1 MVDEPVPKPGA
12 TPRVTPAASAT
23 LSPGAPLLPV
33 PAARVALVGLGLI
46 GGSLAKATRRAW
58 PGVTILGADRPAILE
73 VAREA
78 QLVDEIAPLDAAAD
92 LVASADL
99 VVFCLPVLG
108 IAQSLERLA
117 PALRARPVA
126 TDTGSTKRLIV
137 ETAARLGLTRFVG
150 GHPMAG
156 KAQGGLAHADASLFA
171 GARWF
176 LCPAP
181 GVAAAA
187 LLLLRQWVR
196 DLGARPIEL
205 DAAEHDR
212 SVALTSHLPHVVA
225 NAIAE
230 AVLDGGALD
239 AAGGS
244 LRDVLKVAGAPFETW
259 GDTLA
264 TNAEAVRGALT
275 DLCARLGAI
284 AASLEDRERMRD
296 LFARG
301 RACRE
306 RVAGGE
312 RDSAPPE
319 RT

>member
-1 MVDEPVPKPGA
+1 MATAPANSPGS
-12 TPRVTPAASAT
+12 T
-23 LSPGAPLLPV
+23 PGAPLRPL
-33 PAARVALVGLGLI
+33 PAARVAFVGLGLI
-46 GGSLAKATRRAW
+46 GGSLAKATRKAW
-58 PGVTILGADRPAILE
+58 PGVTVLGVDRPSILE

-78 QLVDEIAPLDAAAD
+78 QLVDEAAPPDAAAD
-92 LVASADL
+92 LLAGADL

-108 IAQSLERLA
+108 IAQGLERFA
-117 PALRARPVA
+117 PALRARAVA
-126 TDTGSTKRLIV
+126 TDTGSTKRVIV
-137 ETAARLGLTRFVG
+137 ETAARLGLARFVG

-156 KAQGGLAHADASLFA
+156 KAQGGLAHADAALFL

-181 GVAAAA
+181 GVDPAA

-196 DLGARPIEL
+196 DLGARPVEL

-244 LRDVLKVAGAPFETW
+244 LKDVLKVAGAPFETW

-264 TNAEAVRGALT
+264 TNAEAVKAALD
-275 DLCARLGAI
+275 DLCSRLGAI
-284 AASLEDRERMRD
+284 ASSLEDRERMRD

-306 RVAGGE
+306 RLAGGE
-312 RDSAPPE
+312 RDSSPPE

>member
-1 MVDEPVPKPGA
+1 MAVDPHNV
-12 TPRVTPAASAT
+12 SADG
-23 LSPGAPLLPV
+23 PGAPLRPL
-33 PAARVALVGLGLI
+33 PAARVAFVGLGLV
-46 GGSLAKATRRAW
+46 GGSLAKATRKAW
-58 PGVTILGADRPAILE
+58 PGVTILGVDRPAILE

-78 QLVDEIAPLDAAAD
+78 RLIDESAPLDTAAE

-99 VVFCLPVLG
+99 VVFCLPVLA

-117 PALRARPVA
+117 PALRARAVA
-126 TDTGSTKRLIV
+126 TDTGSTKRVIV
-137 ETAARLGLTRFVG
+137 ETAARVGLTRFVG

-156 KAQGGLAHADASLFA
+156 MAQGGLAHADAGLVA

-176 LCPAP
+176 LCPAA
-181 GVAAAA
+181 GVEPTA
-187 LLLLRQWVR
+187 LQLLRQWVR
-196 DLGARPIEL
+196 DLGAHPIEL
-205 DAAEHDR
+205 EAAEHDR
-212 SVALTSHLPHVVA
+212 AVALTSHLPHVVA

-259 GDTLA
+259 GDTLV
-264 TNAEAVRGALT
+264 TNAEAVRGALD
-275 DLCARLGAI
+275 DLRERLRVLAE
-284 AASLEDRERMRD
+284 SLEDRDRMRD

-306 RVAGGE
+306 RIAGGE
-312 RDSAPPE
+312 RTSTPPE

>member
-1 MVDEPVPKPGA
+1 MVDEPPAGSEPV
-12 TPRVTPAASAT
+12 AASA
-23 LSPGAPLLPV
+23 PGAPIRPV
-33 PAARVALVGLGLI
+33 PAARVAFVGLGLM

-58 PGVTILGADRPAILE
+58 PGVTLLGVDRPAILE

-78 QLVDEIAPLDAAAD
+78 QLVDEVAPLDEAAA
-92 LVASADL
+92 LLASAQL

-117 PALRARPVA
+117 PALRDGPVA
-126 TDTGSTKRLIV
+126 TDTGSTKRVIV
-137 ETAARLGLTRFVG
+137 DTAVRLGLSRFVG

-156 KAQGGLAHADASLFA
+156 KAQGGLAHADPSLVV

-181 GVAAAA
+181 GVDPAA
-187 LLLLRQWVR
+187 LLLLRRWVR
-196 DLGARPIEL
+196 DLGARPVEL
-205 DAAEHDR
+205 DAGEHDR

-225 NAIAE
+225 NALAE

-264 TNAEAVRGALT
+264 TNAEAVRHALD
-275 DLCARLGAI
+275 DLRVRLAAI
-284 AASLEDRERMRD
+284 AESLDDRDRMRD

-306 RVAGGE
+306 RLAGGE
-312 RDSAPPE
+312 WDTTPPE
-319 RT
+319 RV

>member
-1 MVDEPVPKPGA
+1 MVDESRNAGA
-12 TPRVTPAASAT
+12 APDSA
-23 LSPGAPLLPV
+23 GAPLRPL
-33 PAARVALVGLGLI
+33 PAARVALVGLGLV

-58 PGVTILGADRPAILE
+58 PGVTLLGVDRPAILD

-78 QLVDEIAPLDAAAD
+78 RLVDEGAPLDAASE
-92 LVASADL
+92 LIASADL

-108 IAQSLERLA
+108 IAQSLERFA
-117 PALRARPVA
+117 PALRGRTVA

-137 ETAARLGLTRFVG
+137 DTAARLGLGRFVG

-156 KAQGGLAHADASLFA
+156 KAQGGLAHADPALFV

-176 LCPAP
+176 LCPAA
-181 GVAAAA
+181 GVDPDA
-187 LLLLRQWVR
+187 LLLLRRWVR
-196 DLGARPIEL
+196 DLGARPVEL
-205 DAAEHDR
+205 EAAEHDR

-225 NAIAE
+225 NALAE

-264 TNAEAVRGALT
+264 TNAEAVRQAIG
-275 DLCARLGAI
+275 DLRERLGHLAN
-284 AASLEDRERMRD
+284 ALEDRDRMRD

-306 RVAGGE
+306 RLAGSE
-312 RDSAPPE
+312 RDSTPPE

>member
-1 MVDEPVPKPGA
+1 MAADPKDAVAGA
-12 TPRVTPAASAT
+12 
-23 LSPGAPLLPV
+23 PGAPLRPL
-33 PAARVALVGLGLI
+33 PAARVAFVGLGLI
-46 GGSLAKATRRAW
+46 GGSLAKATRQAW
-58 PGVTILGADRPAILE
+58 PGVTLLGVDRPAILE

-78 QLVDEIAPLDAAAD
+78 RLVDEAAPLDGAGD
-92 LVASADL
+92 LVAGADL

-108 IAQSLERLA
+108 IVQSLERLA
-117 PALRARPVA
+117 PSLGMRAVL
-126 TDTGSTKRLIV
+126 TDTGSTKRVIV
-137 ETAARLGLTRFVG
+137 DTAARLGLTRFVG

-156 KAQGGLAHADASLFA
+156 KAQGGLAHADAALVA

-176 LCPAP
+176 LCPAA
-181 GVAAAA
+181 GVEPAA
-187 LLLLRQWVR
+187 LHLLRQWVR
-196 DLGARPIEL
+196 DLGARPVEL

-212 SVALTSHLPHVVA
+212 CVALTSHLPHVVA

-264 TNAEAVRGALT
+264 TNAEAVRAAIGDLRERLRVIADAL
-275 DLCARLGAI
+275 D
-284 AASLEDRERMRD
+284 DRDRMRD

-306 RVAGGE
+306 RIVGGD
-312 RDSAPPE
+312 RTSTPPE
-319 RT
+319 HP

>member
-1 MVDEPVPKPGA
+1 M
-12 TPRVTPAASAT
+12 
-23 LSPGAPLLPV
+23 
-33 PAARVALVGLGLI
+33 ALVGLGLI
-46 GGSLAKATRRAW
+46 GGSLAKATRKAW
-58 PGVTILGADRPAILE
+58 PGVTVLGVDRQSILE

-78 QLVDEIAPLDAAAD
+78 QLVDEAAPPDAAAD
-92 LVASADL
+92 LIASADL

-108 IAQSLERLA
+108 IAQSLERFA
-117 PALRARPVA
+117 PALRTRAVA
-126 TDTGSTKRLIV
+126 TDTGSTKRVIV
-137 ETAARLGLTRFVG
+137 DTAARLGLSRFVG

-156 KAQGGLAHADASLFA
+156 KAQGGLAHADAALFS

-176 LCPAP
+176 LCPAS
-181 GVAAAA
+181 GVDPAA

-196 DLGARPIEL
+196 DLGARPVEL
-205 DAAEHDR
+205 DAGEHDR

-230 AVLDGGALD
+230 AVLDGGAID

-264 TNAEAVRGALT
+264 TNAEAVRAALD
-275 DLCARLGAI
+275 DLRVRLGDI
-284 AASLEDRERMRD
+284 ASSIEDKERMRD

-306 RVAGGE
+306 RLAGGE
-312 RDSAPPE
+312 RDSSPPE

>member
-1 MVDEPVPKPGA
+1 MVDEA
-12 TPRVTPAASAT
+12 QHPASGT
-23 LSPGAPLLPV
+23 PGAPLRPL
-33 PAARVALVGLGLI
+33 PAARVAFVGLGLV

-58 PGVTILGADRPAILE
+58 PGVTVIGVDRPAILD
-73 VAREA
+73 VARDAKLIDEA
-78 QLVDEIAPLDAAAD
+78 APLDAAAD
-92 LVASADL
+92 LVAGADL

-108 IAQSLERLA
+108 IAQCLERLA
-117 PALRARPVA
+117 PALRVRAVA
-126 TDTGSTKRLIV
+126 TDTGSTKRVIV
-137 ETAARLGLTRFVG
+137 ETAARLGLRRFVG

-156 KAQGGLAHADASLFA
+156 KSQGGLAHADAALVV

-176 LCPAP
+176 LCPAA
-181 GVAAAA
+181 GVDPAA
-187 LLLLRQWVR
+187 LLLLRQWAR
-196 DLGARPIEL
+196 DLGARPVEL

-212 SVALTSHLPHVVA
+212 TVALTSHLPHVVA

-264 TNAEAVRGALT
+264 TNAEAVRAALE
-275 DLCARLGAI
+275 DLRERLGVI
-284 AASLEDRERMRD
+284 ADSLEDRERMRD

-306 RVAGGE
+306 RITGGE
-312 RDSAPPE
+312 RTTSPPE

>member
-1 MVDEPVPKPGA
+1 MVDDPEGG
-12 TPRVTPAASAT
+12 PAKT
-23 LSPGAPLLPV
+23 PGAPLRPLP
-33 PAARVALVGLGLI
+33 ATRVALVGLGLI

-58 PGVTILGADRPAILE
+58 PGVTVLGVDRPAILE

-78 QLVDEIAPLDAAAD
+78 LLIDEAAPLDGAAD
-92 LVASADL
+92 LIAGADL

-108 IAQSLERLA
+108 IAQALERFA
-117 PALRARPVA
+117 PALRARAVA
-126 TDTGSTKRLIV
+126 TDTGSTKRVIV
-137 ETAARLGLTRFVG
+137 EAAARLGLHRFVG

-156 KAQGGLAHADASLFA
+156 KAQGGLAHADAALFA

-181 GVAAAA
+181 GVDPAA

-196 DLGARPIEL
+196 DLGARPVEL

-244 LRDVLKVAGAPFETW
+244 LKDVLKVAGAPFETW

-264 TNAEAVRGALT
+264 TNAEAVRAALD
-275 DLCARLGAI
+275 DLRARLGDI
-284 AASLEDRERMRD
+284 ASSLEDKERMRD

-306 RVAGGE
+306 RLVGGE
-312 RDSAPPE
+312 RDSSPPE

>member
-1 MVDEPVPKPGA
+1 M
-12 TPRVTPAASAT
+12 
-23 LSPGAPLLPV
+23 
-33 PAARVALVGLGLI
+33 PAARVAFVGLGLV

-58 PGVTILGADRPAILE
+58 PGVTLIGIDRPTILD

-78 QLVDEIAPLDAAAD
+78 QLVDEVAPLDGAAE
-92 LVASADL
+92 LVGSADL

-108 IAQSLERLA
+108 IVQGLERLA
-117 PALRARPVA
+117 PALRGRAVA

-137 ETAARLGLTRFVG
+137 DTAAKLGLTRFVG

-156 KAQGGLAHADASLFA
+156 KAQGGLAHADAALVA

-181 GVAAAA
+181 GVEPDA
-187 LLLLRQWVR
+187 LLLLRRWVR
-196 DLGARPIEL
+196 DLGARPVEL
-205 DAAEHDR
+205 EASEHDR

-225 NAIAE
+225 NALAE

-264 TNAEAVRGALT
+264 TNAEAVRLAIE
-275 DLCARLGAI
+275 DLRERLGDI
-284 AASLEDRERMRD
+284 SASLEDRDRMRD

-306 RVAGGE
+306 RLAGGE
-312 RDSAPPE
+312 WETTPPE